1 MSLLQCTDMDG
12 IVPLFKS
19 HYSLG
24 KSILTLSLPDA
35 EYDSEGTKDTS
46 DSIFEIALDR
56 FHHNDPGASDLFLVD
71 DCMSGFLE
79 AYTNTEKINK
89 APYSKKLK
97 LIFGLRLTFC
107 PDMND
112 KSEEVRKDSYKN
124 IIFVNN
130 VQGYKQLIKIWT
142 TAAQDGFYYEPRID
156 FKTLKEFW
164 TKDLLLGIPFYD
176 SFLHRNNFTVSSC
189 IPDFS
194 YVNKPV
200 FFIEDNDT
208 LIDSLLADKVREYCK
223 DKYDVQKSKSIYYK
237 NDEDFDSYLT
247 FKCINKRTT
256 VEKPNFDGMC
266 SNNFSYESYRRLVN
280 G

>member
-1 MSLLQCTDMDG
+1 M
-12 IVPLFKS
+12 
-19 HYSLG
+19 
-24 KSILTLSLPDA
+24 
-35 EYDSEGTKDTS
+35 
-46 DSIFEIALDR
+46 
-56 FHHNDPGASDLFLVD
+56 
-71 DCMSGFLE
+71 
-79 AYTNTEKINK
+79 
-89 APYSKKLK
+89 
-97 LIFGLRLTFC
+97 
-107 PDMND
+107 
-112 KSEEVRKDSYKN
+112 
-124 IIFVNN
+124 
-130 VQGYKQLIKIWT
+130 IKIWT
-142 TAAQDGFYYEPRID
+142 AAAQDGFYYEPRID